1 MAAYVH
7 LVRHAEVANPDGVV
21 YGSLPGFGL
30 SERGVEQA
38 RRVARYLGP
47 RPVVAVWSSPLERA
61 LRTAEE
67 IAARSGAPVHVD
79 FALTET
85 GLADRWAGHRW
96 DALEK
101 DFPGELES
109 YLSDP
114 MDISFSPESLDQVA
128 GRVCTVIRRLE
139 ESHPHGDVVV
149 VSHQDPIQAAR
160 LRLTGRR
167 LTSFH
172 EDKPPTAGVITLRP
186 GAAWTEETSW
196 APDESP
202 RGDGSQLRLITDAER
217 GEEPPD
223 TA

>member
-1 MAAYVH
+1 M
-7 LVRHAEVANPDGVV
+7 
-21 YGSLPGFGL
+21 
-30 SERGVEQA
+30 
-38 RRVARYLGP
+38 
-47 RPVVAVWSSPLERA
+47 
-61 LRTAEE
+61 
-67 IAARSGAPVHVD
+67 
-79 FALTET
+79 

-96 DALEK
+96 DTLGS

-114 MDISFSPESLDQVA
+114 MDLSFTPEPLDDVA
-128 GRVCTVIRRLE
+128 DRVCTVVRRLE

-172 EDKPPTAGVITLRP
+172 DDKPAPAGVITLRP

-202 RGDGSQLRLITDAER
+202 RGDGSQLRLITVDKR
-217 GEEPPD
+217 DDEPPD